1 MPGVLAV
8 PVAVSCVEETN
19 VVMSAVAPRKTCALD
34 RKFAPVTVSK
44 KLPVLML
51 AGFVPISVGVRFIS
65 VTALDADLEESAALV
80 AVTVTVF
87 GEGRELGAV

>member
-1 MPGVLAV
+1 M

-19 VVMSAVAPRKTCALD
+19 VVVSAVVPRKTCALD

-44 KLPVLML
+44 KLPVPTL
-51 AGFVPISVGVRFIS
+51 AGLVPISVGVGFIS

-80 AVTVTVF
+80 AVTITVF